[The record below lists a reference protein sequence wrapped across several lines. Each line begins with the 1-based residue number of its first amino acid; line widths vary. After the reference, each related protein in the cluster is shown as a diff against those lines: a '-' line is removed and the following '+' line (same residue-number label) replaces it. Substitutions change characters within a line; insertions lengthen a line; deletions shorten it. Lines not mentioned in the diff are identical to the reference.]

1 MYVSLLLGSI
11 VSALV
16 FGVFLTDFSPGRLIQ
31 VIQGCA
37 VVTVFLNLVA
47 TWKQEALNSSPPPTD
62 PAAMAGTFRQSWDN
76 FIVQRQ
82 ALRRMIV
89 IGIGTLAFTMSD
101 ALLEPYGA
109 QALGLGVG
117 MTTRLT
123 AILAGGS
130 LVGFTIASQIL
141 SRGSDP
147 VRLAGAGALMGL
159 PGFAMII
166 AAAPIQSASLFS
178 VGVLLIGSWCRW
190 SSVRRNGPGCCGAS
204 EQLCQCA
211 CGRAGCA
218 FSGRLRLPAEPVSA
232 AHKERPGACGRVFR
246 VGWST
251 PPLRAGWNV
260 QASGPCGPDVLI
272 QPVLQQPRQEQRHP
286 GRSRSS
292 RWCW

>member
-82 ALRRMIV
+82 AL
-89 IGIGTLAFTMSD
+89 
-101 ALLEPYGA
+101 
-109 QALGLGVG
+109 GLGVG

-130 LVGFTIASQIL
+130 LVVGFTIASQIL

-166 AAAPIQSASLFS
+166 AAAPIQSSSLFS
-178 VGVLLIGSWCRW
+178 VGLLLIGSWCRW

>member
-1 MYVSLLLGSI
+1 LGAGLAREDQQANVVGLMYVSLLLGSI

-82 ALRRMIV
+82 AL
-89 IGIGTLAFTMSD
+89 
-101 ALLEPYGA
+101 
-109 QALGLGVG
+109 GLGVG

-130 LVGFTIASQIL
+130 LVVGFTIASQIL

-166 AAAPIQSASLFS
+166 AAAPIQSSSLFS
-178 VGVLLIGSWCRW
+178 VGLLLIGSWCRW